1 VSRAPPKGGGNR
13 NGGFC
18 IVTGVCYVTAN
29 RMVRCLAILSFLLV
43 MFFTAVSLSSQAG
56 NKPVKGHLSAT
67 LLVRDEGK
75 WYPLHNGIEQRQIRL
90 ERSEPNYSFELK
102 LFRFDTRTVTPRI
115 LRSSQYQ
122 LKGADV
128 KTLVQQSGAIAAI
141 NASYFDEKG
150 RALGFLKVGAQEIN
164 RNVSHGSLF
173 TGLFGVRNF
182 SPFIVHRD
190 HFESANADEALQC
203 GPLLLRQGKA
213 LEVVRGH
220 GRHSRRSVIGIDDEQ
235 RLVIG
240 ITAVVLGGLSWTELQ
255 ELFSSPHWR
264 LQTADLLNLDGGG
277 SAQLYFK
284 TAKLEEFIPGAS
296 EVPVAI
302 GFFAR

>member
-1 VSRAPPKGGGNR
+1 MLRG
-13 NGGFC
+13 
-18 IVTGVCYVTAN
+18 
-29 RMVRCLAILSFLLV
+29 LAILSSLV
-43 MFFTAVSLSSQAG
+43 ILFFTAVSVSSQVG
-56 NKPVKGHLSAT
+56 NKSVKGHLSAT

-75 WYPLHNGIEQRQIRL
+75 WHPLHKGIEQRHIWL
-90 ERSEPNYSFELK
+90 ERTEPNYSFELK

-122 LKGADV
+122 LNGADV
-128 KTLVQQSGAIAAI
+128 KTLTQRSGAIAAI

-173 TGLFGVRNF
+173 TGLFGIRNL

-190 HFESANADEALQC
+190 HFVSENTDEALQC

-213 LEVVRGH
+213 LEVVRGQ
-220 GRHSRRSVIGIDDEQ
+220 GRQSRRSVIGIDDEQ

-240 ITAVVLGGLSWTELQ
+240 ITAVVLGGLNWAELQ
-255 ELFSSPHWR
+255 KLFSSPHWR
-264 LQTADLLNLDGGG
+264 LQMSDLLNLDGGG
-277 SAQLYFK
+277 SAQVYFK

-302 GFFAR
+302 GFFMK